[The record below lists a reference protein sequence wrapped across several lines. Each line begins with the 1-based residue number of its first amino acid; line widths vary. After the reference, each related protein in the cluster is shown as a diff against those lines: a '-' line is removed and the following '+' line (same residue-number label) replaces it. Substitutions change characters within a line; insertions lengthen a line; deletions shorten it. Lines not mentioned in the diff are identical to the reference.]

1 MKEQKYIDYFV
12 VTDEN
17 LRKQA
22 KYLTIT
28 PQYKK
33 TFKTRNE
40 ARKYMI
46 NKILISDE
54 LELDFT
60 LTVER
65 RLNPKYKITERIEEL
80 EKELKEKKELLA
92 EYE

>member
-17 LRKQA
+17 LKKRWKG
-22 KYLTIT
+22 LTI
-28 PQYKK
+28 PSRYEKK
-33 TFKTRNE
+33 FKNSCD

-46 NKILISDE
+46 KSITESPVIE
-54 LELDFT
+54 LNFT
-60 LTVER
+60 LTIER
-65 RLNPKYKITERIEEL
+65 RLNPKYEIAKKIEEL

-92 EYE
+92 QNE